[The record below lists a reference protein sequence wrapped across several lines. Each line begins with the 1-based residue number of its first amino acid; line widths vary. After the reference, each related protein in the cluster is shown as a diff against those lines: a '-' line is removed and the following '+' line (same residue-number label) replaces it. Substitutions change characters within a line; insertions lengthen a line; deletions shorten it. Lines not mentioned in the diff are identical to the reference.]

1 MPTRPR
7 TLLTLS
13 FSVEQGH
20 GGGWAGIPGLIV
32 QCPMFICDKGYGVP
46 INVTHPRF
54 REILTDVL
62 REIVD
67 IFDNPPYLHLGGT
80 LDDRTALCFH
90 QNLVFLTVFWLHRR
104 RS

>member
-1 MPTRPR
+1 MC
-7 TLLTLS
+7 
-13 FSVEQGH
+13 FFFVGQGH

-32 QCPMFICDKGYGVP
+32 QCPEFICDKGYGVP

-67 IFDNPPYLHLGGT
+67 IFDNPPYLHLGGM
-80 LDDRTALCFH
+80 LID
-90 QNLVFLTVFWLHRR
+90 V
-104 RS
+104 